1 MHAWF
6 MEDKIESLR
15 RKYESFKR
23 GEESVLTVRDE
34 ARLMLEKARKKG
46 ARAEILEEVEN
57 MLIDLEFSIEE
68 NRCKCHR
75 KSSIC

>member
-1 MHAWF
+1 

-15 RKYESFKR
+15 RKYEGFKR
-23 GEESVLTVRDE
+23 GEESVLTVREE
-34 ARLMLEKARKKG
+34 AQLMLEKARKKG
-46 ARAEILEEVEN
+46 DPEILEEVEN

-68 NRCKCHR
+68 NRCKCQR

>member
-1 MHAWF
+1 

-15 RKYESFKR
+15 RKYEGFKR
-23 GEESVLTVRDE
+23 AEESVLTVIDE
-34 ARLMLEKARKKG
+34 AQLMLEKVRKKG
-46 ARAEILEEVEN
+46 DPEILEEVEN